1 MTKIRPDV
9 IRRALLAEAVI
20 LHAEQHHLTTD
31 QLAAHFD
38 VKRNTLY
45 NILKQLREENSLH
58 QVSIPKAA
66 GRGGK
71 SIVWVAGPN
80 PNATAPDEKAVY
92 QPKRD
97 VIKTWPL
104 HNVRD
109 ALVAALFGPAG
120 EVAHG

>member
-80 PNATAPDEKAVY
+80 PNGHIADEKSVY

-97 VIKTWPL
+97 IRKSWPL
-104 HNVRD
+104 NHVRD
-109 ALVAALFGPAG
+109 ELVSFLFGRP
-120 EVAHG
+120 EVCHG